1 MQRDADLKLP
11 RATRLSIVALACV
24 TLGLAA
30 CGGSGQG
37 TDTASPLSDL
47 GSVTLSVEASN
58 LPADA
63 ADVQAQPSFHLAPI
77 VLDEPD
83 NSDATDNSASARQA
97 AHAQTVDEALGGL
110 STQRLTIQSMSSARR
125 MHAMGA
131 RSSSLNG
138 SASPMAAGSTA
149 STYTPAQ
156 IRAAYGMPP
165 LPAAGVTPTALQ
177 AAQMGAGQTI
187 YIVDAYHDPNI
198 VAELNA
204 FNAKFGLASCTVK
217 AIASNAALPLPA
229 ASKTEGCVFS
239 VVYSTPS
246 ATMTSTAPAF
256 NAGWATEIALDV
268 QWAHATAPLAR
279 IILIE
284 APDAS
289 LNSLLGGIKL
299 ANAMGPGA
307 VSMSFGATEGTW
319 TSSVDSAFAGTGMT
333 YLAATGDWGTQVSW
347 PSVSPKVVA
356 VGGTSLSYTGSGS
369 RTEVGWSSTG
379 GGISLYTPTP
389 TYQANTVPGMG
400 SMVRRA
406 VADVGFNANPSTGQY
421 VAVMQPGSSAVS
433 WVSAGG
439 TSLSTPQWAG
449 LVAVANALRAQSGK
463 AVISDLHTVLYGTIG
478 STPGTYASAFSDIQ
492 SGSNGSCSICSAKTG
507 YDGLTGLGTPNVT
520 GLLVALGGSS
530 TATSAPSA
538 PTVTSVSMAGTV
550 GKALNFNLSVV
561 ASNPVT
567 YTLTGAPSGL
577 TINSAGSVSW
587 PSPVAG
593 TYSVGVKAQDTKTGL
608 SGQGAISLRIDPA
621 PVAPI
626 VGSATVTGQVGKA
639 LSFSVSAQAANP
651 LSFSMSG
658 APSGMSMSSAGVVS
672 WTNPVAGTFAV
683 TVTATNTVTGLSGK
697 GVYTVTITPLL
708 PPTITASA
716 LSGTA
721 GKPLTGTIKVSD
733 PNGYAFA
740 VSISGVPLGMSF
752 AVSGQTI
759 TLSWAKPVAGNYN
772 LSITVINSAGGRA
785 QATMPITIR

>member
-1 MQRDADLKLP
+1 MQRADLKLP
-11 RATRLSIVALACV
+11 RAIRLSLVALACV

-30 CGGSGQG
+30 CGGSGQD
-37 TDTASPLSDL
+37 TDTNGLLSDL
-47 GSVTLSVEASN
+47 GSVTLSVEASD
-58 LPADA
+58 LPADV
-63 ADVQAQPSFHLAPI
+63 ADLQVQPLFHLAPI
-77 VLDEPD
+77 VLDEPAD
-83 NSDATDNSASARQA
+83 SDATDNSASARQP
-97 AHAQTVDEALGGL
+97 AHAQNVDEALGGL
-110 STQRLTIQSMSSARR
+110 STERLTIQSMSSARR

-131 RSSSLNG
+131 GSSSLNG
-138 SASPMAAGSTA
+138 SASPMAAGSTV

-187 YIVDAYHDPNI
+187 YIVNAYHDPNI

-204 FNAKFGLASCTVK
+204 FNAKFGLPGCTVK
-217 AIASNAALPLPA
+217 SIATNATLPLPA

-239 VVYSTPS
+239 VVYNTPS

-256 NAGWATEIALDV
+256 ESGWATEIALDV

-289 LNSLLGGIKL
+289 INSLLGGIKL

-307 VSMSFGATEGTW
+307 VSMSFGTTEGTW
-319 TSSVDSAFAGTGMT
+319 TSSVDTAFTGTGMT

-347 PSVSPKVVA
+347 PSVSPRVVA

-400 SMVRRA
+400 NMVRRA
-406 VADVGFNANPSTGQY
+406 VADVGFNANPSTGQF

-449 LVAVANALRAQSGK
+449 LVAVANALRAQSG
-463 AVISDLHTVLYGTIG
+463 AAALGTPHAVLYGTIG

-492 SGSNGSCSICSAKTG
+492 SGSNGSCPICSAKTG

-520 GLLVALGGSS
+520 GLLAALGGSS
-530 TATSAPSA
+530 TSTSAPS
-538 PTVTSVSMAGTV
+538 VTSVAMAGTV

-567 YTLTGAPSGL
+567 YTLSGAPSGL

-639 LSFSVSAQAANP
+639 LSFRVSAQAANP
-651 LSFSMSG
+651 LRFSMSG
-658 APSGMSMSSAGVVS
+658 APSGMTIGSTGVVS
-672 WTNPVAGTFAV
+672 WANPVAGTFAV
-683 TVTATNTVTGLSGK
+683 TVTATNTVSGLSGK
-697 GVYTVTITPLL
+697 GLYTVKIQPLS

-721 GKPLTGTIKVSD
+721 GQPLTGTIKVSD
-733 PNGYAFA
+733 PNGYAMG
-740 VSISGVPLGMSF
+740 VSISGVPLGMRF

-759 TLSWAKPVAGNYN
+759 TFSWAKPVAGNFK
-772 LSITVINSAGGRA
+772 LSITVMNSAGGRA